1 MADCG
6 IIGGK
11 YRLQRLLGSG
21 GTAEVYLAWDIRLQK
36 YWAVKKIRKAPGNQR
51 MLERETELLGWLDH
65 PALPRIVDRT
75 EDCDAVYLVMDFIEG
90 ETLEHL
96 LKREGPQEGVRI
108 WEWARELAEVLD
120 YLHTRQPP
128 VLYRDL
134 KPANILLQK
143 EGRLKLVDLGIASAD
158 GRPAEG
164 WGTRGYAAPEQL
176 RGNPDCRSDI
186 YCLGVTLYRM
196 AAGKLPGRHPVKRIP
211 GMSGKLSKI
220 LWKCMEHQKEKRFY
234 SSRELLNS
242 LEKCRENSF
251 RRNRALS
258 KRRKWA
264 LSAASILLVCAIGAV
279 NGRLEQKEKE
289 ETYRQWIERAER
301 TVDQEE
307 KEKLIRQAI
316 LLRPDHMEGYLM
328 LVESFKADESFST
341 EEEKLILALV
351 EAGGSKLKEQA
362 EYADLAFQ
370 VGKLYWYY
378 YSYGKEEWSEAGIA
392 SDNELTRMKA
402 AVPWFEAAVKAQGG
416 SVQRKM
422 AGIYREVGSFY
433 RDLAVR
439 VREGTEE
446 GQYLSFWKNMNVLLN
461 EVRQDNGLPETA
473 RLEFYR
479 MCVRAVA
486 SYQRELLSEGVT
498 DGELLVFRLETTEAA
513 GAVNPSTERGRALRD
528 EIIEEVKIIGKET
541 FYGR

>member
-186 YCLGVTLYRM
+186 YCLGVTLYRCGRE
-196 AAGKLPGRHPVKRIP
+196 AAWPP
-211 GMSGKLSKI
+211 SGKEDSGNVWETVKDLMEMHGTSKRKKVLFQQGIAELSGEVPGEQLQEKQGAV
-220 LWKCMEHQKEKRFY
+220 QKAEMGSFC
-234 SSRELLNS
+234 SLNS
-242 LEKCRENSF
+242 VGMRHWGC
-251 RRNRALS
+251 
-258 KRRKWA
+258 KRK
-264 LSAASILLVCAIGAV
+264 I
-279 NGRLEQKEKE
+279 
-289 ETYRQWIERAER
+289 RAEG
-301 TVDQEE
+301 EGGN
-307 KEKLIRQAI
+307 LQAM
-316 LLRPDHMEGYLM
+316 D
-328 LVESFKADESFST
+328 
-341 EEEKLILALV
+341 
-351 EAGGSKLKEQA
+351 
-362 EYADLAFQ
+362 
-370 VGKLYWYY
+370 
-378 YSYGKEEWSEAGIA
+378 
-392 SDNELTRMKA
+392 
-402 AVPWFEAAVKAQGG
+402 
-416 SVQRKM
+416 
-422 AGIYREVGSFY
+422 
-433 RDLAVR
+433 
-439 VREGTEE
+439 
-446 GQYLSFWKNMNVLLN
+446 
-461 EVRQDNGLPETA
+461 
-473 RLEFYR
+473 
-479 MCVRAVA
+479 
-486 SYQRELLSEGVT
+486 
-498 DGELLVFRLETTEAA
+498 
-513 GAVNPSTERGRALRD
+513 
-528 EIIEEVKIIGKET
+528 
-541 FYGR
+541 